1 MGLSHSE
8 KESIRKQFD
17 SLSKKVLREK
27 SRDIE
32 RSRQSVIENEVT
44 FSELSNREKVQLY
57 TKDKYSP
64 EETWFC
70 IWGQHVE
77 IQNELLAEA
86 VSSLSEEMR
95 DILLLSYF
103 LEMNDREIAE
113 LMNMIQRT
121 VQRRRTSGIEIIR
134 ERMVTE
140 LYEEDKE

>member
-8 KESIRKQFD
+8 KEPIRKQFD
-17 SLSKKVLREK
+17 SLIKKVLREK

-32 RSRQSVIENEVT
+32 RSRQRLVDNEST
-44 FSELSNREKVQLY
+44 FSELSDREKVQLY
-57 TKDKYSP
+57 TKDKYSS

-70 IWGQHVE
+70 VWGHHVE
-77 IQNELLAEA
+77 IQDELLAEA
-86 VSSLSEEMR
+86 VSSLSEEMQ

-121 VQRRRTSGIEIIR
+121 VQRRRTSSIEIIR
-134 ERMVTE
+134 ERMVAE
-140 LYEEDKE
+140 LYEEDDD